1 MRGSYSLGS
10 DIRPKNL
17 NYTFLK
23 RIFTYAKGFYS
34 DLILLLAFNM
44 IMTVFSLMQ
53 TIMVGVLIDDAA
65 VQNLKRFGVAGDDRD
80 TNIHYTA
87 AVLVGF
93 FVLDQV
99 VSYWQKML
107 KMSISQKM
115 TLKMQG
121 ELLKKV
127 QRMPVHF
134 FKNVKPGEV
143 SSRLNSDVTGAQ
155 NFLTSS
161 LLGYGNSVLK
171 VLFTLM
177 TMLNMN
183 WKLTIA
189 SLLSF
194 PIIYFPSKYFS
205 AMLKENRKEVLALKG
220 EARTLESEFLST
232 DGFTLARIFGRTNDI
247 YKKWEDIKIEQN
259 HINTNV
265 GKGQSIFSSFKQGS
279 SQMVE
284 YILRWTCAM
293 LVVSGEFSAGD
304 IITFLALFKSFQG
317 PASSL
322 ASIQVDFSSKV
333 TYFERIFEVMD
344 MEDLLV
350 EPETPVNLD
359 LKQVE
364 GRIVFDFVSF
374 SYSQIPEKYYKLP
387 EAERPWR
394 DAMTPKRGN
403 QNRKGNKGKQDD
415 EDPYV
420 LKDISFTIQPGTMVA
435 VIGASGA
442 GKSTLAQLIPRLY
455 DPTEGNIYIDD
466 INMKSISFDDLT
478 SLIGVV
484 TQETYIFFDTLKEN
498 ILFARPDATDEEV
511 IEACKQANLWELV
524 QSLPE
529 GIDTVL
535 GDRGYRLSGGE
546 RQRIAIA
553 RVFLKNSKILVL
565 DEATSSLD
573 SVNEKQIQDAFNN
586 LTSGR
591 SSFVIAHRFL

>member
-350 EPETPVNLD
+350 EPETPVFIF
-359 LKQVE
+359 K
-364 GRIVFDFVSF
+364 IK
-374 SYSQIPEKYYKLP
+374 I
-387 EAERPWR
+387 
-394 DAMTPKRGN
+394 
-403 QNRKGNKGKQDD
+403 
-415 EDPYV
+415 
-420 LKDISFTIQPGTMVA
+420 
-435 VIGASGA
+435 
-442 GKSTLAQLIPRLY
+442 
-455 DPTEGNIYIDD
+455 
-466 INMKSISFDDLT
+466 
-478 SLIGVV
+478 
-484 TQETYIFFDTLKEN
+484 TY
-498 ILFARPDATDEEV
+498 
-511 IEACKQANLWELV
+511 
-524 QSLPE
+524 
-529 GIDTVL
+529 L
-535 GDRGYRLSGGE
+535 GES
-546 RQRIAIA
+546 
-553 RVFLKNSKILVL
+553 
-565 DEATSSLD
+565 
-573 SVNEKQIQDAFNN
+573 
-586 LTSGR
+586 
-591 SSFVIAHRFL
+591 